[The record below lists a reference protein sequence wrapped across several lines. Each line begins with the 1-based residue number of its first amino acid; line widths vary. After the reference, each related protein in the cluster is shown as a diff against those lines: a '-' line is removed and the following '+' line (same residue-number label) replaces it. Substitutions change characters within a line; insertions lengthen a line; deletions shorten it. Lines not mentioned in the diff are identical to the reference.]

1 MTKHNLKIERIE
13 MNCIKISSEI
23 GATRFY
29 DLDKWTVQ
37 AAIANYVEDEMTE

>member
-13 MNCIKISSEI
+13 MNYIKISSEI

-29 DLDKWTVQ
+29 DLDKWTMQ
-37 AAIANYVEDEMTE
+37 AAIANYIEDEMTE